1 VQQFI
6 DKFKRMIHPSGDGKG
21 FSFNDYY
28 FKPVGGKWYVSWE
41 KVPGAQG
48 TLAKMLR
55 SLGGDEVR
63 SMLASTDRVLARK
76 AGIENGKLDSKLKRL
91 ANAYMFQ
98 DGLDGNGRFRKATD
112 GYNLALKILG
122 DFGIELGEIVSSHL
136 FSPDSNT
143 LKIDLAF
150 TNPADSFSPVSITNS
165 MLHLSYTRLDND
177 RFEVLAYLT

>member
-1 VQQFI
+1 
-6 DKFKRMIHPSGDGKG
+6 
-21 FSFNDYY
+21 
-28 FKPVGGKWYVSWE
+28 
-41 KVPGAQG
+41 
-48 TLAKMLR
+48 
-55 SLGGDEVR
+55 
-63 SMLASTDRVLARK
+63 
-76 AGIENGKLDSKLKRL
+76 
-91 ANAYMFQ
+91 MFQ